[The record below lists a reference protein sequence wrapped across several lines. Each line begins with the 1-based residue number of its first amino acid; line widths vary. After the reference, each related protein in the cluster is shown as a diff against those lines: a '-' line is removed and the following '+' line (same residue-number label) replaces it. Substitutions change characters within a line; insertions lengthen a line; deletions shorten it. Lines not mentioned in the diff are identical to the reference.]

1 MRRKLNLLLKLMMYK
16 EIGTYFGMNSEL
28 NFFSFTQ
35 GIRDVNL
42 KAIVI
47 KIDCIGSFSFLF
59 NIRMII

>member
-1 MRRKLNLLLKLMMYK
+1 MMYK